1 MTNIEI
7 LAVFFAIIYVILAA
21 KESIWCW
28 LAAAISV
35 IFYTHICYSA
45 QLYPET
51 GLQIFYLAM
60 AVYGY
65 LQWNK
70 PKKDTN
76 IISWSKQKHLT
87 ILTINAV
94 ISICLGYYFDQ
105 FTQAK
110 LPYLDSATTIF
121 SISATYLVTKK
132 VIENWLYWIVIDLAS
147 IYLYYSRDLTL
158 SAGLFGLYVI
168 LATIGY
174 LQWKKKM
181 A

>member
-7 LAVFFAIIYVILAA
+7 IAVFFAILYVILAA
-21 KESIWCW
+21 KESMWCW

-35 IFYTHICYSA
+35 ILYIQICFSA

-51 GLQIFYLAM
+51 GLQIFYLIM
-60 AVYGY
+60 AIYGY
-65 LQWNK
+65 IQWNK
-70 PKKDTN
+70 PKKDTA
-76 IISWSKQKHLT
+76 IISWPKQKHLI
-87 ILTINAV
+87 ILVISAA
-94 ISICLGYYFDQ
+94 ISICLGYYFNQ

-121 SISATYLVTKK
+121 SISATYMVTKK
-132 VIENWLYWIVIDLAS
+132 VVENWLYWIVIDLAS

-168 LATIGY
+168 LAIIGY
-174 LQWKKKM
+174 VQWKKKM
-181 A
+181 V